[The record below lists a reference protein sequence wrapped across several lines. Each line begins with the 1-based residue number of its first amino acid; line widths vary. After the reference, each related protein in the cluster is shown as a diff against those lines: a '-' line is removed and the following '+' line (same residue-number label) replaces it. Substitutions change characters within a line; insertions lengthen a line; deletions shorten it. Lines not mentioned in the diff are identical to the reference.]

1 MSTRHIRPRL
11 VLAALGLVALG
22 LAGSATAAVA
32 DEEEG
37 VDLSVVID
45 DITPPGQ
52 LTLTVAPNDGVVLTE
67 NGSDDNARQFTGTLP
82 TVTVS
87 DTRTPEEIPDGAFWA
102 VVGQAGDFAGGDNT
116 IGAEHLGWRPRLLT
130 PSPTG
135 NVTEGEPVSSVISDG
150 TGAPA
155 VGLVGQELLISTFSA
170 EEETGSW
177 NVDAELALRT
187 PADVEPGEYHSVLT
201 LSLFDQ

>member
-1 MSTRHIRPRL
+1 MSTRHVRRRL
-11 VLAALGLVALG
+11 AVAAFGLVVLG
-22 LAGSATAAVA
+22 LATSATAAVA

-37 VDLSVVID
+37 VDLSVVIE

-67 NGSDDNARQFTGTLP
+67 DGSDATARQFTGTIP

-102 VVGQAGDFAGGDNT
+102 VVGQASDFVDGDNT

-135 NVTEGEPVSSVISDG
+135 NVSEGEPVSSVIPDG
-150 TGAPA
+150 TGAPN
-155 VGLVGQELLISTFSA
+155 VGLVGQELLVSTFSA

-177 NVDAELALRT
+177 DVNADLALRT
-187 PADVEPGEYHSVLT
+187 PTDVEPGEYHSVLT

>member
-1 MSTRHIRPRL
+1 M
-11 VLAALGLVALG
+11 ALG
-22 LAGSATAAVA
+22 LAASATAAVA

-52 LTLTVAPNDGVVLTE
+52 LTLTVALNDGVVLTE
-67 NGSDDNARQFTGTLP
+67 EGSDDTARQFTGTLP

-87 DTRTPEEIPDGAFWA
+87 DTRTAEEIPDGAFWA
-102 VVGQAGDFAGGDNT
+102 VVGRASDFVGGDNT
-116 IGAEHLGWRPRLLT
+116 IGAEHLGWRPQLLS

-135 NVTEGEPVSSVISDG
+135 NVAEGEPVSSVIPDG
-150 TGAPA
+150 TSAPA
-155 VGLVGQELLISTFSA
+155 VGLVGQELLVSTFSA

-177 NVDAELALRT
+177 DVTAELALRT
-187 PADVEPGEYHSVLT
+187 PTDVEPGEYHSVLT